1 MCWRTMHLHE
11 MTMNCSKYASALKI
25 QWDKRKFDTN
35 TRVPAHLL
43 SLHDSVRIFANSC
56 KRRPENLI
64 YRSWNGQSIGHLFL
78 SNFRMIL

>member
-1 MCWRTMHLHE
+1 MMCWRTMHMHE

-56 KRRPENLI
+56 ERRI
-64 YRSWNGQSIGHLFL
+64 IKKDQRI
-78 SNFRMIL
+78 